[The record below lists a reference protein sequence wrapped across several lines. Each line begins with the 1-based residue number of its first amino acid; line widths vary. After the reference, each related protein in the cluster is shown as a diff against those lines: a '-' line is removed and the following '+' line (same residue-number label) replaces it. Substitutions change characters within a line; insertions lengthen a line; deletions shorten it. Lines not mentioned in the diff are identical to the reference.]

1 VNQVLVKVIA
11 VEDQNRLPA
20 GTLQRS
26 LQAIAPER
34 ESTKLRGLSALRMTR
49 TNRDE
54 SLRVLLRLLIDESV
68 EDLSRAATD
77 ARHCQERRVKRR
89 KRFRPYWAC
98 APVMTSTLPSMFCLK

>member
-11 VEDQNRLPA
+11 DEDQNRLPT

-26 LQAIAPER
+26 LQAIPPER
-34 ESTKLRGLSALRMTR
+34 ETTKLRGLSALRMTQ

-68 EDLSRAATD
+68 EDLSQSGNGCASLPGEAHEAKETL
-77 ARHCQERRVKRR
+77 QTLLGM
-89 KRFRPYWAC
+89 RPGHDVDVA
-98 APVMTSTLPSMFCLK
+98 VNFLP